1 MISALRLVAHQLRV
15 YQWVKN
21 LLLILPVVLAH
32 RIHDTTSWFHVA
44 VAFLSFSLCASAVYT
59 VNDIVDIEAD
69 RRHHR
74 KRFRPIASGRLSVPT
89 GVGLAITCT
98 LVAAVL
104 AAQLSPLFV
113 QWLVLYVVTTTAYTF
128 VLKKVVIVDVLVLAG
143 LYSIRVVAGGAA
155 ADVVVSPWLLMMT
168 LFVSTSLAFVKRF
181 TELNAMPLDD
191 MTVMRR
197 GYQREDMDLIRVVGP
212 AIGLLSVVV
221 LTLYIAGDD
230 VQRLYR
236 TPQWLWLCVPII
248 MFWVIDI
255 WRQALRGLVH
265 DDPIIHVARD
275 VRGWVVAVL
284 LGVIAALAT

>member
-21 LLLILPVVLAH
+21 LLLILPIVLAH
-32 RIHDTTSWFHVA
+32 RINDSTSWFHVA
-44 VAFLSFSLCASAVYT
+44 VAFLCFSLCASAVYT

-74 KRFRPIASGRLSVPT
+74 KQFRPIASGRLSVTT
-89 GVGLAITCT
+89 GVGLAIACT

-104 AAQLSPLFV
+104 AVQLSHVFV

-191 MTVMRR
+191 ATVMRR

-275 VRGWVVAVL
+275 VRGWIVAVL